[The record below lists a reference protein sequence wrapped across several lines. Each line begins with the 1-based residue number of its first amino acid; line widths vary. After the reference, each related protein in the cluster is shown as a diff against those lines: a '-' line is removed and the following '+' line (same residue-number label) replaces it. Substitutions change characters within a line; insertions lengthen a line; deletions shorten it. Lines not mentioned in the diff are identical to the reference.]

1 MRMRIAAGFLLVLLV
16 AGVVGYKWWER
27 QVVKP
32 GPAPIARTILFP
44 RGVGLDEI
52 ARKLEDDGLVSHR
65 YVFQFAAWTLGHG
78 RNLKAG
84 EYAIPPHA
92 SLRDIVNI
100 LSSGRV
106 VVRRVVIPEGL
117 TVRQALAVLASAEGM
132 EGTVS
137 ADAIKEGELLPATY
151 NYVWGDERG
160 RMLVRMRSGMA
171 DLVERTWRERVPNL
185 PIATAA
191 EAVTLASIVEKE
203 TGKPSERPLI
213 ARVFY
218 NRLKQG
224 MKLQSDPTVAYGLA
238 PGGDLGRPLT
248 RADLRQPHP
257 YNTYVIDGLPPG
269 PIANPGKAALEAVA
283 KPAETDALYFV
294 ADGNGGHNFART
306 LAEHNR
312 NVAQYRRLMRER
324 GQPLPPSLPEE

>member
-1 MRMRIAAGFLLVLLV
+1 MRMRIAAGLLLGLVV
-16 AGVVGYKWWER
+16 AGVVGAKWWER
-27 QVVKP
+27 QIVKP

-44 RGVGLDEI
+44 RGVGLAEI
-52 ARKLEDDGLVSHR
+52 AEKLENDGLVQHR
-65 YVFQFAAWTLGHG
+65 YIFQAAAWILGRG
-78 RNLKAG
+78 RDLKAG

-100 LSSGRV
+100 LGSGRV
-106 VVRRVVIPEGL
+106 VVRRVTIPEGL
-117 TVRQALAVLASAEGM
+117 TVRQALAVIAAAEGM

-137 ADAIKEGELLPATY
+137 GDAIKEGELLPATY

-160 RMLVRMRSGMA
+160 RIVVRMRSGMA
-171 DLVERTWRERVPNL
+171 ELVERTWRDRAPNL
-185 PIATAA
+185 PISTAS

-224 MKLQSDPTVAYGLA
+224 MKLQSDPTVAYGIA

-294 ADGNGGHNFART
+294 ADGNGGHAFAKT

-324 GQPLPPSLPEE
+324 GQPLPPSFPEE

>member
-1 MRMRIAAGFLLVLLV
+1 MRMRIAAGLLLGLVV
-16 AGVVGYKWWER
+16 AGVVGAKWWDR
-27 QVVKP
+27 QIVKP

-44 RGVGLDEI
+44 RGVGLAEI
-52 ARKLEDDGLVSHR
+52 AEKLENDGLVADRH
-65 YVFQFAAWTLGHG
+65 VFRLAAWTMG
-78 RNLKAG
+78 RGRDLKAG

-100 LSSGRV
+100 LGSGRV
-106 VVRRVVIPEGL
+106 VVRRVTIPEGL
-117 TVRQALAVLASAEGM
+117 TVRQALAVIAQAEGM

-137 ADAIKEGELLPATY
+137 GDAIKEGELLPATY

-160 RMLVRMRSGMA
+160 RIVVRMRSGMNE
-171 DLVERTWRERVPNL
+171 LVERTWRDRAPNL
-185 PIATAA
+185 PISTAA

-203 TGKPSERPLI
+203 TGKPNERPLI

-238 PGGDLGRPLT
+238 PGGDLSRALT

-294 ADGNGGHNFART
+294 ADGNGGHAFAKT

-324 GQPLPPSLPEE
+324 GQPVAED

>member
-1 MRMRIAAGFLLVLLV
+1 MRMRIAAGALLVLLV
-16 AGVVGYKWWER
+16 AGVVGAKWWDREI
-27 QVVKP
+27 VKP

-44 RGVGLDEI
+44 RGVGLTEI
-52 ARKLEDDGLVSHR
+52 AEKLENDGLVRHR
-65 YVFQFAAWTLGHG
+65 YIFQAAAWTLGHG
-78 RNLKAG
+78 RALKAG

-92 SLRDIVNI
+92 SLRDIVSI
-100 LSSGRV
+100 LASGRV

-117 TVRQALAVLASAEGM
+117 TVRQAVAVLASAEGM
-132 EGTVS
+132 EGSVS

-160 RMLVRMRSGMA
+160 RMLVRMRSGMNE
-171 DLVERTWRERVPNL
+171 LVERTWRERAPNL
-185 PIATAA
+185 PISSVA

-218 NRLKQG
+218 NRLKAG
-224 MKLQSDPTVAYGLA
+224 MKLQSDPTVAYGIA

-283 KPAETDALYFV
+283 KPAESDALYFV
-294 ADGNGGHNFART
+294 ADGNGGHAFART

-324 GQPLPPSLPEE
+324 GQPLPPELPEE

>member
-1 MRMRIAAGFLLVLLV
+1 MRMRIAAGALLVLLV
-16 AGVVGYKWWER
+16 AGVVGAKWWDR
-27 QVVKP
+27 QIVKP

-44 RGVGLDEI
+44 RGVGLTEI
-52 ARKLEDDGLVSHR
+52 AEKLENDGLVPHR
-65 YVFQFAAWTLGHG
+65 YIFQAAAWTLGHG
-78 RNLKAG
+78 RALKAG

-100 LSSGRV
+100 LASGRV

-117 TVRQALAVLASAEGM
+117 TVRQAVAVLASAEGM

-137 ADAIKEGELLPATY
+137 ADALKEGELLPATY

-160 RMLVRMRSGMA
+160 RMLVRMRSGMNE
-171 DLVERTWRERVPNL
+171 LVERTWRDRAPNL
-185 PIATAA
+185 PISTAA

-203 TGKPSERPLI
+203 TGKPSERALI

-218 NRLKQG
+218 NRLKAG
-224 MKLQSDPTVAYGLA
+224 MKLQSDPTVAYGIA
-238 PGGDLGRPLT
+238 PGGELGRPLT
-248 RADLRQPHP
+248 RADLRQAHP

-283 KPAETDALYFV
+283 KPAESDALYFV
-294 ADGNGGHNFART
+294 ADGNGGHAFART

-324 GQPLPPSLPEE
+324 GQPLPPELPEE

>member
-1 MRMRIAAGFLLVLLV
+1 MRMRIAAAFLLLLLV

-132 EGTVS
+132 EGAIS
-137 ADAIKEGELLPATY
+137 SDAIKEGELLPATY

-160 RMLVRMRSGMA
+160 RMVVRMRSGMA
-171 DLVERTWRERVPNL
+171 DLVERTWRERISDL

-203 TGKPSERPLI
+203 TGKPGERALI

-238 PGGDLGRPLT
+238 PAGDLGRPLT

-283 KPAETDALYFV
+283 KPADSDALYFV
-294 ADGNGGHNFART
+294 ADGNGGHAFART